1 MENVYIKVEDLNKWI
16 AKYFEKQDLIT
27 IDDLLAVIEELDGEV
42 ENLKMKY
49 EELEN
54 NMHENYEQISSHRMY
69 NINERDF
76 H

>member
-1 MENVYIKVEDLNKWI
+1 MDKIYIKVEDLNKWV
-16 AKYFEKQDLIT
+16 AKYFENKDIIT
-27 IDDLLAVIEELDGEV
+27 VEDLLGVIEELDGEL
-42 ENLKMKY
+42 ENEKMKY